1 MLVHFIQ
8 KNNMSFL
15 LRVRLWRA
23 SRRSS
28 PSSRFLRALEA
39 KLFAPAELMTLH
51 RLRVLRFAAVPALLI
66 VSFLGSTGVYAYA
79 SDTVLPDHALYPL
92 RQSLEGFEVQIAAV
106 TPMKDRVHLRLL
118 ERRAREKKLLEE
130 KQKKAKVPKA
140 APVKAIPAKI
150 APVKIIPTKASP
162 TSTKAAPVKKVEKNS
177 QVR

>member
-1 MLVHFIQ
+1 MQ
-8 KNNMSFL
+8 NNMSFF

-23 SRRSS
+23 ARRSS
-28 PSSRFLRALEA
+28 PSSGFLHTLEA
-39 KLFAPAELMTLH
+39 KLFPSEEIIALH
-51 RLRVLRFAAVPALLI
+51 RLRILRFAVVPSLLI
-66 VSFLGSTGVYAYA
+66 VMFLGSTGVYAYA

-130 KQKKAKVPKA
+130 KLQKTKGAKPVPAKVTAPKIVPAKMVPAKA
-140 APVKAIPAKI
+140 A
-150 APVKIIPTKASP
+150 P
-162 TSTKAAPVKKVEKNS
+162 TSTKVVSPKKVEKNT

>member
-1 MLVHFIQ
+1 
-8 KNNMSFL
+8 MSFL

-23 SRRSS
+23 ARRSS
-28 PSSRFLRALEA
+28 PSSGFLRDLEA
-39 KLFAPAELMTLH
+39 KLFPSTELVALH
-51 RLRVLRFAAVPALLI
+51 RVRALRFAVVPALLVI
-66 VSFLGSTGVYAYA
+66 SFLGGTGVYAYA

-130 KQKKAKVPKA
+130 KQKKAKVLKA
-140 APVKAIPAKI
+140 
-150 APVKIIPTKASP
+150 APVKIIPAKASS
-162 TSTKAAPVKKVEKNS
+162 TSTKSAPVKKVEKNG

>member
-1 MLVHFIQ
+1 
-8 KNNMSFL
+8 MSFF

-23 SRRSS
+23 ARRSS
-28 PSSRFLRALEA
+28 PSSGFLRGLEA
-39 KLFAPAELMTLH
+39 KLFPPAELMMLH
-51 RLRVLRFAAVPALLI
+51 RVRTLRYAVVPALLI

-118 ERRAREKKLLEE
+118 ERRAREKRLLEE
-130 KQKKAKVPKA
+130 KQQKAKVLKA
-140 APVKAIPAKI
+140 APVKIVPLK
-150 APVKIIPTKASP
+150 VSP
-162 TSTKAAPVKKVEKNS
+162 TSTKMAPSKKVEKNS

>member
-1 MLVHFIQ
+1 
-8 KNNMSFL
+8 MSFF

-23 SRRSS
+23 ARRAA
-28 PSSRFLRALEA
+28 PSLGFLRRLET
-39 KLFAPAELMTLH
+39 KLFAPAELMTFH
-51 RLRVLRFAAVPALLI
+51 RLRALRFAAVPALLI
-66 VSFLGSTGVYAYA
+66 VSFLGGTGVYAYA

-130 KQKKAKVPKA
+130 KQQKAKALKKTI
-140 APVKAIPAKI
+140 PVKVVPAKI
-150 APVKIIPTKASP
+150 TPPKASS
-162 TSTKAAPVKKVEKNS
+162 TSTKLAPVKKVEKNS